1 MIDMPNDRKPMP
13 TGEKLQ
19 LLLDRR
25 NAWKRLEWKRKL
37 QVPMSGSCRAYE
49 LVSGVFAKS
58 TATGSSSGSRH
69 FVMARLPSSYDDG
82 ASIVRHDVGVASK
95 DFIIDPTQD
104 LIGYISEWVFLQYY
118 LHFKSLNCRHQ
129 TRLLPA
135 QRDSDPPS
143 YNINRQTTPRRT

>member
-1 MIDMPNDRKPMP
+1 MIDLPQADDIT

-58 TATGSSSGSRH
+58 TAIGSLLGSRH
-69 FVMARLPSSYDDG
+69 FVMARLPSRRDDG
-82 ASIVRHDVGVASK
+82 AKIVREDVGVASR
-95 DFIIDPTQD
+95 DFVIDPTQD
-104 LIGYISEWVFLQYY
+104 LVGYVSE
-118 LHFKSLNCRHQ
+118 
-129 TRLLPA
+129 
-135 QRDSDPPS
+135 
-143 YNINRQTTPRRT
+143 